1 MELLK
6 VIVEGGRLTGLPL
19 ETVTVPPSMK
29 KDADPTLV
37 SCAAPVPLGLKYTAT

>member
-1 MELLK
+1 

-29 KDADPTLV
+29 NDADPTLV